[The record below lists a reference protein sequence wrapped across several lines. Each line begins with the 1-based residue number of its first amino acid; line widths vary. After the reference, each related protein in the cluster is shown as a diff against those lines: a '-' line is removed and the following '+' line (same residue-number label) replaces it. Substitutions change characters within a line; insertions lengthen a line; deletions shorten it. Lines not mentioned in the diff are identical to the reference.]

1 MRGAY
6 TRGNNKISNFNVSCN
21 VKLLQIIITAQQLM
35 VSPDQSNIRFFS
47 LKPLHSKEIFLSE
60 NFLLK
65 TAFVKL
71 ATVTSSIKCLYIYR
85 RGPNIGEKL
94 KCVLQET
101 NRPSNTAIK
110 VAGDANETIGDI
122 PDGLSK
128 VVAPELKLN
137 VTTVSLI
144 KLIFCMKKK
153 TQ

>member
-1 MRGAY
+1 M
-6 TRGNNKISNFNVSCN
+6 
-21 VKLLQIIITAQQLM
+21 
-35 VSPDQSNIRFFS
+35 
-47 LKPLHSKEIFLSE
+47 
-60 NFLLK
+60 
-65 TAFVKL
+65 AFVRL

-137 VTTVSLI
+137 VTTVSLT